1 MSADAELARLAG
13 SPVPDE
19 KSGRPAPGIRPR
31 GLRGLR
37 TLRGLR
43 GLRGEAPL
51 TSRCSPARHTTCTCI
66 RQTGI

>member
-1 MSADAELARLAG
+1 MSADAELARLTG

-19 KSGRPAPGIRPR
+19 KSGRPAPGIR
-31 GLRGLR
+31 LRGLR